1 VNAKSLPKGMAQQ
14 MLTVQGC
21 RTLLAY
27 EGLVEVNFEGL
38 PSMSC
43 SVEVI
48 DISSWCLLS
57 GHGFHNNINLIKLLK
72 LQVAN

>member
-1 VNAKSLPKGMAQQ
+1 MNAKSLPKGMAHQ
-14 MLTVQGC
+14 MLKVQGC
-21 RTLLAY
+21 RTSLLY
-27 EGLVEVNFEGL
+27 GVEVNFEGL

-48 DISSWCLLS
+48 EINSWCLLS
-57 GHGFHNNINLIKLLK
+57 GHGLHNNINLIKLLK

>member
-1 VNAKSLPKGMAQQ
+1 MNAKSLPEGMAQQ
-14 MLTVQGC
+14 MLMVQGC
-21 RTLLAY
+21 RISLAY
-27 EGLVEVNFEGL
+27 EGLVEVNFEGF

-48 DISSWCLLS
+48 EIKSLCLLS
-57 GHGFHNNINLIKLLK
+57 GHGLHNNINLIKLTK

>member
-1 VNAKSLPKGMAQQ
+1 VNAKSLPKGMAHQ
-14 MLTVQGC
+14 MLMVQGC
-21 RTLLAY
+21 RTSLLY
-27 EGLVEVNFEGL
+27 EGVVEVNFEGL

-48 DISSWCLLS
+48 EINSWCLLS
-57 GHGFHNNINLIKLLK
+57 GHGLDNNINLIKLLK